1 MNLLDISVLLKVHHF
16 TIIIHS
22 LLTASCFNCFSI
34 FDLQSC
40 NPDPLLPAVLDRTP
54 GDEVD
59 RANEEDRQLHRIH
72 SLFSIYSVQ
81 QVI

>member
-1 MNLLDISVLLKVHHF
+1 MILVDIRIFQSLC
-16 TIIIHS
+16 IHNS
-22 LLTASCFNCFSI
+22 ELFYCFSI

-59 RANEEDRQLHRIH
+59 RANEEDRQQHRIH

-81 QVI
+81 QVNKNDSEPAV